1 MVDTTHI
8 VFFSPTH
15 TSAKIAR
22 AIGDGIGM
30 ERRIETDLTLDESI
44 TPIEIKN
51 ALTII
56 AVPVYAGRVAPIA
69 LQRIRRLKGEN
80 APVVLVAVYGNRDYE
95 DALVELRDETTC
107 RRSFHRGT

>member
-69 LQRIRRLKGEN
+69 LQRIRRLKEKM
-80 APVVLVAVYGNRDYE
+80 
-95 DALVELRDETTC
+95 LRLFWLPFMATGIMKM
-107 RRSFHRGT
+107 H

>member
-1 MVDTTHI
+1 MKRIIHAFEQNSLSLFPNQLIIAMVDTTHI

-44 TPIEIKN
+44 TPI
-51 ALTII
+51 
-56 AVPVYAGRVAPIA
+56 
-69 LQRIRRLKGEN
+69 
-80 APVVLVAVYGNRDYE
+80 
-95 DALVELRDETTC
+95 
-107 RRSFHRGT
+107 

>member
-1 MVDTTHI
+1 
-8 VFFSPTH
+8 
-15 TSAKIAR
+15 
-22 AIGDGIGM
+22 M

-69 LQRIRRLKGEN
+69 LQRIRRLKRRKCSGCF
-80 APVVLVAVYGNRDYE
+80 G
-95 DALVELRDETTC
+95 C
-107 RRSFHRGT
+107 RLWQPGL

>member
-80 APVVLVAVYGNRDYE
+80 APVVLVAVYGRTSRH
-95 DALVELRDETTC
+95 VITT
-107 RRSFHRGT
+107 SWLPFMATGIMKMH